1 MKKSRLMELA
11 GLVSEYAGIG
21 TLDQAVKDKVA
32 YKKFIEA
39 IDILLD
45 DWYAAGFTKDDIVD
59 YMRGIL
65 PEGPGGIK
73 EESTYDFMQ
82 RRAAGGGSAST
93 RTDEEMLKKLKASQF
108 PGNFT
113 LLDILDKYEEHII
126 GYLKDQGKLDESDE
140 VNPNQL
146 ASGLNPNREMEKEIV
161 KKQARKEELMDMRV
175 NMLRLMKSFKNL
187 GFSEQEVTKYFEEEV
202 KAKMKNTY

>member
-1 MKKSRLMELA
+1 MKKSRLQELA
-11 GLVSEYAGIG
+11 GIREVA
-21 TLDQAVKDKVA
+21 DKRPTDLEKSK
-32 YKKFIEA
+32 YTDEQM
-39 IDILLD
+39 L
-45 DWYAAGFTKDDIVD
+45 
-59 YMRGIL
+59 
-65 PEGPGGIK
+65 
-73 EESTYDFMQ
+73 
-82 RRAAGGGSAST
+82 T
-93 RTDEEMLKKLKASQF
+93 RTTANQF
-108 PGNFT
+108 PANFT
-113 LLDILDKYEEHII
+113 ILDIIERYEEYVI

>member
-1 MKKSRLMELA
+1 MKKNRLMELA
-11 GLVSEYAGIG
+11 GLISESDLAAYAGIG
-21 TLDQAVKDKVA
+21 TLDQAVKNKVA

-59 YMRGIL
+59 YMKGIL

-73 EESTYDFMQ
+73 EV
-82 RRAAGGGSAST
+82 
-93 RTDEEMLKKLKASQF
+93 
-108 PGNFT
+108 
-113 LLDILDKYEEHII
+113 
-126 GYLKDQGKLDESDE
+126 DE

-187 GFSEQEVTKYFEEEV
+187 GFSEQEVAKYFEEEV
-202 KAKMKNTY
+202 KNKMKNTY